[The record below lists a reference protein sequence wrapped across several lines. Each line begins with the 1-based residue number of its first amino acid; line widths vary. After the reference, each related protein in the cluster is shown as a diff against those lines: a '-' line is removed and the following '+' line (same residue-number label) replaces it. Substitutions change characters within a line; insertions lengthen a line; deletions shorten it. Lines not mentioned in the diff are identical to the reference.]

1 MSKPWV
7 ALKNYE
13 ARGCRFSIAED
24 GTLAV
29 EVTGC
34 VLEPH
39 HRAFLK
45 ENRDALLECLRD
57 RQRLAET
64 LTEDIERAGNHNQ
77 LELALEKT
85 NAGQQTGKLTGSQ
98 VETLARKMV
107 ARARRLHHEPGVIYQ
122 PHVTA

>member
-1 MSKPWV
+1 MKPWE

-29 EVTGC
+29 EVHGC
-34 VLEPH
+34 ILEPR
-39 HRAFLK
+39 HREFLK
-45 ENRDALLECLRD
+45 EHRDALLECLRD

-64 LTEDIERAGNHNQ
+64 LAEDIERADSHDQ

-85 NAGQQTGKLTGSQ
+85 NAGLLAGNLTGRQ
-98 VETLARKMV
+98 VEHLARQMV
-107 ARARRLHHEPGVIYQ
+107 SRARRLHRPPTVTYV
-122 PHVTA
+122 PSVTA